1 MNYQFSFLL
10 SGSYYPKSGGAVTK
24 NCCVSWG
31 LIRKLFCLGESVFE
45 ILGIVLKIVDSTLA
59 HKL

>member
-1 MNYQFSFLL
+1 MQTFS
-10 SGSYYPKSGGAVTK
+10 SIKGGAVTK

-31 LIRKLFCLGESVFE
+31 LIHKLFCLGESVFE